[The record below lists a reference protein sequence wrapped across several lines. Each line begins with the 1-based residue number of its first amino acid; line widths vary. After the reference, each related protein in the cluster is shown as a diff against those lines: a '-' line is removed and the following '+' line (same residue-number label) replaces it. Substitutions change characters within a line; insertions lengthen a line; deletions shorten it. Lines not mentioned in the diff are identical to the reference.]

1 MLFDTLLDKYP
12 QVVVSGMKFV
22 KNYLL
27 CDEANSLTVATLPH
41 DDREIKLEVEGSTG
55 VKEKMEKLKRA
66 YEKVSL
72 QAQMLTIHN
81 LQSFLKSLNH
91 FSQIRLQW
99 IQLTA
104 SDQQQLSK

>member
-1 MLFDTLLDKYP
+1 VLFDTLLDKYP

-27 CDEANSLTVATLPH
+27 CDEANSYTVATLPH
-41 DDREIKLEVEGSTG
+41 DDREIKLEVEGSAG
-55 VKEKMEKLKRA
+55 VKEKIDKLKRA

-81 LQSFLKSLNH
+81 LQSYLKSLNH

-99 IQLTA
+99 IQPAAT
-104 SDQQQLSK
+104 DQQQPAK